1 MNTFARRLAL
11 SLLAA
16 CLSSPVLAADAL
28 SLEPGMDR
36 MGSDYDSLAL
46 DQADPQLCRAACA
59 ADLKCKAYTY
69 VKPGVQGPQAVCFL
83 KSSAA
88 PASASDCC
96 VSGLRNMAPGSVAIA
111 TAPRAMAAIPVTM
124 PGIDANADLKKQ
136 LIAQGKLIAAQQA
149 LLATQQDAL
158 AELNSLVASTRNEL
172 QALTGTVAANQKA
185 YGMHKHT
192 VAHVRNADGT
202 KQGCNA
208 AALAG
213 QPKNILDKCAEAQL
227 PGHTLQL
234 NGYFADEIGTD
245 GPHN

>member
-1 MNTFARRLAL
+1 
-11 SLLAA
+11 
-16 CLSSPVLAADAL
+16 
-28 SLEPGMDR
+28 

-46 DQADPQLCRAACA
+46 EQADPKLCRAACA

-83 KSSAA
+83 KSAAA

-96 VSGLRNMAPGSVAIA
+96 VSGVRTMLAGSTALGV
-111 TAPRAMAAIPVTM
+111 APRAVATLPAKM
-124 PGIDANADLKKQ
+124 PGIDPNGELEKK

-158 AELNSLVASTRNEL
+158 AELTALVATTRNEL

-185 YGMHKHT
+185 YLTHKHT
-192 VAHVRNADGT
+192 VAHVRTADGT

-208 AALAG
+208 AAMAG

-227 PGHTLQL
+227 PGHTLQF
-234 NGYFADEIGTD
+234 NGYFADEIATD